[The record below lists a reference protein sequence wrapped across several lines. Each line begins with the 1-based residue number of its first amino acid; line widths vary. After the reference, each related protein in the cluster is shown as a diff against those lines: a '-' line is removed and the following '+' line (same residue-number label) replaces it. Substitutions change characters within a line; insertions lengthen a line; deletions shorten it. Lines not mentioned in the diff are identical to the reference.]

1 MKPMLASDYVKEKV
15 RFPIIAQPKID
26 GVRGWN
32 PYGNMVGRSLKPHGN
47 LHTAKMFSDPS
58 FKGLDGELAAESEV
72 HPRLCSLTSSATSTI
87 GGEPFLLWHCF
98 DYVTE
103 RTIAMPY
110 EERYAA
116 LINVVNTLGGHLRI
130 VPSYSCKDMVQLEA
144 VDEQFL
150 ILGFEGTIIRDPKGL
165 HKQGRSTVREGGLLR
180 IKHFIEEEAIVIG
193 LTEGNR
199 NDNEAQINEL
209 GRQFR
214 TSHQENKIP
223 NGMLGSMQCRILK
236 TTELF
241 KAGDEITVSPGVMTK
256 EEKIYYWENQNLLI
270 NQIIK
275 FKHFAHGVKDK
286 PRFPNFQSIR
296 GKNDIGI

>member
-1 MKPMLASDYVKEKV
+1 MRPMLASDYVKEKV
-15 RFPIIAQPKID
+15 RFPVIAQPKID
-26 GVRGWN
+26 GVRAWN
-32 PYGNMVGRSLKPHGN
+32 PYGNLVARSLKPHGN
-47 LHTAKMFSDPS
+47 QHTKNMFSHDI
-58 FKGLDGELAAESEV
+58 FKGLDGELAAEAET
-72 HPRLCSLTSSATSTI
+72 HPRLCSLTTSATSTI
-87 GGEPFLLWHCF
+87 GGQPFLLWHCF

-103 RTIAMPY
+103 RTIALPY

-116 LINVVNTLGGHLRI
+116 LIHVVNNIGGHLRI
-130 VPSYSCKDMVQLEA
+130 VPCYTCTDMQQLEELDA
-144 VDEQFL
+144 SFL
-150 ILGFEGTIIRDPKGL
+150 INGYEGTILRDPKGL

-214 TSHQENKIP
+214 TSHQDNKVP

-241 KAGDEITVSPGVMTK
+241 KAGDEITVSPGVMT
-256 EEKIYYWENQNLLI
+256 EQEKIYYWGHREELLGKT
-270 NQIIK
+270 IK
-275 FKHFAHGVKDK
+275 YKHFPKGVKDK